1 MGQFSGKV
9 VIVTGASRFI
19 GQAMAV
25 RLAKEGAKVVVADI
39 RDCAETAD
47 MVEAEAA
54 EVLSIRADVTVES
67 QTLEMAERTV
77 ERFGR
82 IDCLVNNAGI
92 YDGLVSKSILD
103 VDMEVWDQVF
113 RVNVKGIFL
122 CCRAVLPAMKEQG
135 GGKIINT
142 GSAIWLSGN
151 PGIPHYVASKA
162 AVTGLT
168 RTLAKELGQY
178 NITVNTLAPGGTR
191 SGAVVNR
198 DDAPRSIAMP
208 GRAINRLEVPGDLV
222 GTLVFLSSEDSNFI
236 TGQMIVVDG
245 GTALH

>member
-1 MGQFSGKV
+1 MRLEGKV

-54 EVLSIRADVTVES
+54 EVLSVQADVTDEI
-67 QTLEMAERTV
+67 QTLDIAKQTV

-92 YDGLVSKSILD
+92 YDGLVAKPILD

-113 RVNVKGIFL
+113 RVNVKGVFL
-122 CCRAVLPAMKEQG
+122 CSRAVFPAMKEQG

-191 SGAVVNR
+191 SGAAVNR
-198 DDAPRSIAMP
+198 DDAPKSVAMP
-208 GRAINRLEVPGDLV
+208 GRAINRLEVPEDLV
-222 GTLVFLSSEDSNFI
+222 GTLVFLASEDSGFI

-245 GTALH
+245 GMALH

>member
-1 MGQFSGKV
+1 MRLEGKV
-9 VIVTGASRFI
+9 IIVTGASRYI

-25 RLAKEGAKVVVADI
+25 RLAQEGAKVVAADI
-39 RDCAETAD
+39 RDCAETVEMVQAEGAD
-47 MVEAEAA
+47 
-54 EVLSIRADVTVES
+54 VLSIQVDVTDEA
-67 QTLEMAERTV
+67 QTLEMARKTV

-92 YDGLVSKSILD
+92 YDGLISKPILD

-122 CCRAVLPAMKEQG
+122 CSRAVFPTMKVQG
-135 GGKIINT
+135 GGKIVNT
-142 GSAIWLSGN
+142 GSAIWLSGSA
-151 PGIPHYVASKA
+151 GIPHYVASKA
-162 AVTGLT
+162 AVTGLS

-198 DDAPRSIAMP
+198 DDAPTSIAQA
-208 GRAINRLEVPGDLV
+208 GRAIDRLEVPADLV
-222 GTLVFLSSEDSNFI
+222 GTLVFLASDDSSFI

-245 GTALH
+245 GVSLH

>member
-1 MGQFSGKV
+1 MRLEGKV

-54 EVLSIRADVTVES
+54 EVLSIQADVTDES

-122 CCRAVLPAMKEQG
+122 CCRAVFPAMKEQG

-208 GRAINRLEVPGDLV
+208 GRAINRLEVPEDLV

-245 GTALH
+245 GTVLH

>member
-1 MGQFSGKV
+1 
-9 VIVTGASRFI
+9 
-19 GQAMAV
+19 
-25 RLAKEGAKVVVADI
+25 
-39 RDCAETAD
+39 
-47 MVEAEAA
+47 
-54 EVLSIRADVTVES
+54 
-67 QTLEMAERTV
+67 
-77 ERFGR
+77 
-82 IDCLVNNAGI
+82 
-92 YDGLVSKSILD
+92 
-103 VDMEVWDQVF
+103 
-113 RVNVKGIFL
+113 
-122 CCRAVLPAMKEQG
+122 MKEQG

-208 GRAINRLEVPGDLV
+208 GRAINRLEVPEDLV

>member
-1 MGQFSGKV
+1 MRLEGKV

-54 EVLSIRADVTVES
+54 EVLSIQADVTDES

-122 CCRAVLPAMKEQG
+122 CCRAVFPAMKEQG

-178 NITVNTLAPGGTR
+178 NITVNTLAPGGTI

-198 DDAPRSIAMP
+198 DDAPRNIAMP
-208 GRAINRLEVPGDLV
+208 GRAINRLEVPEDLV

>member
-1 MGQFSGKV
+1 MRLEGKV

-39 RDCAETAD
+39 RDCTETAA

-54 EVLSIRADVTVES
+54 EVLSIQADVTDES

-208 GRAINRLEVPGDLV
+208 GRAINRLEVPEDLV

>member
-1 MGQFSGKV
+1 MRLEGKV

-54 EVLSIRADVTVES
+54 EVLSIQADVTDES

-122 CCRAVLPAMKEQG
+122 CCRAVFPAMKEQG

-208 GRAINRLEVPGDLV
+208 GRAINRLEVPEDLV

>member
-1 MGQFSGKV
+1 MRLEGKV
-9 VIVTGASRFI
+9 VIVTGASRSI

-25 RLAKEGAKVVVADI
+25 RLAKEGARVVVADI

-54 EVLSIRADVTVES
+54 EVLSIQADVTDES

-122 CCRAVLPAMKEQG
+122 CCRAVFPAMKEQG

-208 GRAINRLEVPGDLV
+208 GRAINRLEVPEDLV

-245 GTALH
+245 GTVLH

>member
-1 MGQFSGKV
+1 MRLQDKV
-9 VIVTGASRFI
+9 IIVTGASRYI

-25 RLAKEGAKVVVADI
+25 RLAKEGAKVVAADI
-39 RDCAETAD
+39 RDCAETVKL
-47 MVEAEAA
+47 VEAEGTEALA
-54 EVLSIRADVTVES
+54 IQVDVTDEA
-67 QTLEMAERTV
+67 QTLEMARRTV

-82 IDCLVNNAGI
+82 IDSLVNNAGI
-92 YDGLVSKSILD
+92 YDGLISKPILD

-122 CCRAVLPAMKEQG
+122 CTRAVLPTMREQG
-135 GGKIINT
+135 GGKIVNT
-142 GSAIWLSGN
+142 GSAIWLGSST
-151 PGIPHYVASKA
+151 GIPHYVSSKA
-162 AVTGLT
+162 AVMGLS

-198 DDAPRSIAMP
+198 DDSPPSVAQA
-208 GRAINRLEVPGDLV
+208 GRAIDRLEVPEDLV
-222 GTLVFLSSEDSNFI
+222 GTLVFLTSDDSSFI

-245 GTALH
+245 GVSLH

>member
-1 MGQFSGKV
+1 MRLEGKV
-9 VIVTGASRFI
+9 IIVTGASRYI

-25 RLAKEGAKVVVADI
+25 RLAQEGAKVVAADI
-39 RDCAETAD
+39 RDCAETVEMVQAEGAD
-47 MVEAEAA
+47 
-54 EVLSIRADVTVES
+54 VLSIQVDVTDET
-67 QTLEMAERTV
+67 QTLEMARKTV

-92 YDGLVSKSILD
+92 YDGLISKPIMD

-122 CCRAVLPAMKEQG
+122 CSRAVFPAMKEQG
-135 GGKIINT
+135 GGKIVNT
-142 GSAIWLSGN
+142 GSAIWLGSST
-151 PGIPHYVASKA
+151 GIPHYVASKA
-162 AVTGLT
+162 AVTGLS

-198 DDAPRSIAMP
+198 DDAPISIAQA
-208 GRAINRLEVPGDLV
+208 GRALDRPEVPADLV
-222 GTLVFLSSEDSNFI
+222 GTLVFLASDDSSFI

-245 GTALH
+245 GVSLH

>member
-1 MGQFSGKV
+1 MRLEGKV

-54 EVLSIRADVTVES
+54 EVLSIQADVTNES

-122 CCRAVLPAMKEQG
+122 CCRAVFPAMKEQG

-198 DDAPRSIAMP
+198 DDAPRNIAMP
-208 GRAINRLEVPGDLV
+208 GRAINRLEVPEDLV

>member
-1 MGQFSGKV
+1 MRLEGKV

-122 CCRAVLPAMKEQG
+122 CGRAVFPAC
-135 GGKIINT
+135 
-142 GSAIWLSGN
+142 L
-151 PGIPHYVASKA
+151 
-162 AVTGLT
+162 
-168 RTLAKELGQY
+168 
-178 NITVNTLAPGGTR
+178 
-191 SGAVVNR
+191 
-198 DDAPRSIAMP
+198 
-208 GRAINRLEVPGDLV
+208 
-222 GTLVFLSSEDSNFI
+222 
-236 TGQMIVVDG
+236 
-245 GTALH
+245 

>member
-1 MGQFSGKV
+1 MRLEGKV

-54 EVLSIRADVTVES
+54 EVLSIQADVTDES
-67 QTLEMAERTV
+67 QTLEMAKRTV

-122 CCRAVLPAMKEQG
+122 CCRAVFPAMKEQG

-151 PGIPHYVASKA
+151 PGIPHYVASKT

-208 GRAINRLEVPGDLV
+208 GRAINRLEVPEDLV

>member
-1 MGQFSGKV
+1 MRLEGKV
-9 VIVTGASRFI
+9 IIVTGASRYI

-25 RLAKEGAKVVVADI
+25 RLAKEGAKGVVADI
-39 RDCAETAD
+39 RDCAETAEL
-47 MVEAEAA
+47 VQAESAD
-54 EVLSIRADVTVES
+54 VLTIQADVTDEG
-67 QTLEMAERTV
+67 QTLEMARQTV
-77 ERFGR
+77 EHFGR

-92 YDGLVSKSILD
+92 YDGLVSKPILD

-122 CCRAVLPAMKEQG
+122 CSRAVFPTMRNQG

-162 AVTGLT
+162 AVTGLS

-198 DDAPRSIAMP
+198 DDAPISIAIP
-208 GRAINRLEVPGDLV
+208 GRAIDRLEVPADLV
-222 GTLVFLSSEDSNFI
+222 GTLVFLASDDSSFI

>member
-1 MGQFSGKV
+1 MRLEGKV

-208 GRAINRLEVPGDLV
+208 GRAINRLEVPEDLV

>member
-1 MGQFSGKV
+1 MRLEGKV

-25 RLAKEGAKVVVADI
+25 RLAKEGAKIVVADI

-54 EVLSIRADVTVES
+54 EVLSIQADVTDES
-67 QTLEMAERTV
+67 QTLEMAKRTV

-122 CCRAVLPAMKEQG
+122 CCRAVFPAMKEQG

-151 PGIPHYVASKA
+151 PGIPHYVASKT

-208 GRAINRLEVPGDLV
+208 GRAINRLEVPEDLV

>member
-1 MGQFSGKV
+1 MRLEGKV

-54 EVLSIRADVTVES
+54 EVLSIQADVTNES

-122 CCRAVLPAMKEQG
+122 CCRAVFPAMKEQG

-208 GRAINRLEVPGDLV
+208 GRAINRLEVPEDLV